1 MEIESSERAE
11 RNFAS
16 QQASARETLFGMAG
30 KNYHRNGSNSGRL
43 EGKVAII
50 TGAGTGIGEAIAH
63 KFAKEG
69 ARVVVS
75 GLTDDPIEDVVE
87 AIHEQGGEAVAF
99 GGDISEEGAAKAC
112 VNLALKQFKR
122 LDVLVNNAGVFLDNA
137 MTEDYPI
144 EDFDCT
150 IRMNIRS
157 AFMMTRFA
165 LPHLQKSR
173 GNIISAGSESGM
185 IGLAQNT
192 PYGGTKGWM
201 HAFMRGVA
209 VEQAQNGVRAN
220 CVCPGPID
228 TAWTHKET
236 GPMDKEMEK
245 SLIQAV
251 PLARRGT
258 PEEVANVYAFLAS
271 DEASYV
277 TGALYVVDGGT
288 TIAKGPVG
296 DLVPK
301 SLRREPKGELEL
313 EHSRDGLRNK
323 ETHRVKPKAK

>member
-1 MEIESSERAE
+1 MEPGRGLGAKLIYMRMKD
-11 RNFAS
+11 
-16 QQASARETLFGMAG
+16 LFGG
-30 KNYHRNGSNSGRL
+30 NGSDKDRGGRL
-43 EGKVAII
+43 HGKVAIV

-63 KFAKEG
+63 KFAREG
-69 ARVVVS
+69 ARVVVC
-75 GLTDDPIEDVVE
+75 GLPTDPIQDVAE
-87 AIHEQGGEAVAF
+87 AIRDNDGEAIAF
-99 GGDISEEGAAKAC
+99 GGDISQERAAKAC
-112 VNLALKQFKR
+112 VDLAVKQFER

-144 EDFDCT
+144 IDFDET

-157 AFMMTRFA
+157 AFLMTRFA
-165 LPHLQKSR
+165 LPHLQETR

-236 GPMDKEMEK
+236 GPMDKKMEK
-245 SLIQAV
+245 TLIQAV
-251 PLARRGT
+251 PMARRGT

-288 TIAKGPVG
+288 TIAKGPAG
-296 DLVPK
+296 DLVSK
-301 SLRREPKGELEL
+301 KLRKEPKGELDL

-323 ETHRVKPKAK
+323 RTRKVKPGKR

>member
-1 MEIESSERAE
+1 MTKKIHE
-11 RNFAS
+11 
-16 QQASARETLFGMAG
+16 
-30 KNYHRNGSNSGRL
+30 RNGSTSRRL

-69 ARVVVS
+69 AHLIVN
-75 GLTDDPIEDVVE
+75 GLPDDPIADVARSIRE
-87 AIHEQGGEAVAF
+87 K
-99 GGDISEEGAAKAC
+99 GGDAIPKAGDVSDENAAWGC
-112 VNLALKQFKR
+112 IELALTKYER
-122 LDVLVNNAGVFLDNA
+122 LDILINNAGVFLDNA
-137 MTEDYPI
+137 MTEDYPL
-144 EDFDCT
+144 EDFDRT

-165 LPHLQKSR
+165 LPHLQKMR
-173 GNIISAGSESGM
+173 GNIVSAGSESGM

-271 DEASYV
+271 DEASYI

-301 SLRREPKGELEL
+301 SLRKEPKGELEL
-313 EHSRDGLRNK
+313 QHRLDGLRNK
-323 ETHRVKPKAK
+323 QTHRIKPKKEKETIQK

>member
-1 MEIESSERAE
+1 MNEET
-11 RNFAS
+11 RNFIDMRTKS
-16 QQASARETLFGMAG
+16 FD
-30 KNYHRNGSNSGRL
+30 RNGSDHGRL
-43 EGKVAII
+43 EEKVAII
-50 TGAGTGIGEAIAH
+50 TGAGTGIGEAITH

-69 ARVVVS
+69 ACVVVC
-75 GLTDDPIEDVVE
+75 GLPDDPIEDVAK
-87 AIHEQGGEAVAF
+87 AIRENKGKAVAF
-99 GGDISEEGAAKAC
+99 AGDISEERAAKQC
-112 VNLALKQFKR
+112 VGLAIKQFKR

-137 MTEDYPI
+137 MTQHYPI
-144 EDFDCT
+144 EDFDET

-157 AFMMTRFA
+157 AFLMTRFA
-165 LPHLQKSR
+165 LPHLQRSR

-201 HAFMRGVA
+201 HAFTRGVA
-209 VEQAQNGVRAN
+209 VEQAQYGVRAN

-245 SLIQAV
+245 TLIQAV
-251 PLARRGT
+251 PLARRGM

-288 TIAKGPVG
+288 TIAKGAVG
-296 DLVPK
+296 DLVPEK
-301 SLRREPKGELEL
+301 LRKEPKGELEL
-313 EHSRDGLRNK
+313 QHSHHGLRNK
-323 ETHRVKPKAK
+323 QTHTVKSGKN